1 MQDWDWAPFCGGLP
15 HSASAP
21 CKRHQTYGLGKL
33 LKVGSPLMY
42 SLGCAASVIKE
53 VFKHLEV
60 DQHFV
65 LL

>member
-15 HSASAP
+15 
-21 CKRHQTYGLGKL
+21 
-33 LKVGSPLMY
+33 LMY
-42 SLGCAASVIKE
+42 SLGCAAFVVKE